1 MQFLQI
7 NLPTTFFSFCSF
19 TLLLSSYLFFGATLS
34 WWKNFFRHVWNQND
48 HQILLQNF
56 LSKSYWWKKTH
67 SLSKVPICS
76 DIETFTDKL
85 PWTLQITSIFSFAD
99 DVKNHFLVWKST
111 HWLSMFMRLSHKTW
125 SGACWLQISTSY
137 HISLISLSPG
147 YLKDK

>member
-7 NLPTTFFSFCSF
+7 NLPTTFFSFCYF
-19 TLLLSSYLFFGATLS
+19 TLLLLFFGVTLGTCEI
-34 WWKNFFRHVWNQND
+34 D

-76 DIETFTDKL
+76 DIETITNKL

-125 SGACWLQISTSY
+125 SGACRLQISTSY
-137 HISLISLSPG
+137 HISFISLSPG